1 MIKARGF
8 GLLESIIS
16 VAIFGTVVTIGAM
29 YAKTKYQNYQAQ
41 TLAQQVDSLTQFYSG
56 FVNDP
61 SVLSDI
67 MFAEQSRCSM
77 SLLSG
82 QYKTYSYTDVKNALN
97 NNLSGCLDSYKSV
110 SYNVPSSVQGTNL
123 YGEAACLGVF
133 RNPLDNQLEAYLY
146 FTGKPN
152 RTENLKVLT
161 KAVQILGG
169 KASIYSAN
177 KAAVYSSGGWSIG
190 SNSQVLSGCNGA
202 AISPNSLVVNL
213 NSDPVF
219 NQQNSQTS
227 LYKYENGDTAKIGSI
242 NSFKTLNSDTILGA
256 NNGTQSKIILAGM
269 NSSLTFEPI
278 ASNSIADSSNGD
290 KTIGLTLNKSMINNV
305 VLQADGIQ
313 PTKLATE
320 YDVCSPSEYGKIKLS
335 SNKNVLSRCAMNT
348 VRCTGSSYCYLA
360 DNIGNGPG
368 TYLNVTGG
376 SENRVQ

>member
-16 VAIFGTVVTIGAM
+16 VAIFGTVVTVGAM
-29 YAKTKYQNYQAQ
+29 YAQTKYQNYQAQ
-41 TLAQQVDSLTQFYSG
+41 TLAQQVDNLTQFYSG

-61 SVLSDI
+61 SVLSDV
-67 MFAEQSRCSM
+67 MYAEQARCSM

-97 NNLSGCLDSYKSV
+97 SNLSGCLDSSKSV

-123 YGEAACLGVF
+123 YGEAACVGIF
-133 RNPLDNQLEAYLY
+133 RNSLDNQLEAYLY

-152 RTENLKVLT
+152 RTENMKVLT

-169 KASIYSAN
+169 KASIYNAN
-177 KAAVYSSGGWSIG
+177 KSAVYSSGGWSIG
-190 SNSQVLSGCNGA
+190 SNSQILSGCNGA

-213 NSDPVF
+213 STDPVF

-242 NSFKTLNSDTILGA
+242 NSFKTLNSDVVLGV
-256 NNGTQSKIILAGM
+256 NNSKQSKLVLTGM
-269 NSSLTFEPI
+269 NSSLIFEPVAI
-278 ASNSIADSSNGD
+278 SSIADSQNGD
-290 KTIGLTLNKSMINNV
+290 KTLGITANNSMLSTSI
-305 VLQADGIQ
+305 LQSNGIQ
-313 PTKLATE
+313 PTKTATE
-320 YDVCSPSEYGKIKLS
+320 YDACSPSEYGKIKLS
-335 SNKNVLSRCAMNT
+335 SNKNVLSRCGMNT